1 MTLPYRRVHSSIGFL
16 IGVLLLG
23 TLLTGAPTATAEP
36 PTRMDTYVVDTAGVL
51 DDPGYARVRTAVDKL
66 FAEHRVRLW
75 VHYVRDF
82 SGYTPQQWAGRTARL
97 SGFGERDLLLAV
109 AVTSREYA
117 FAGER
122 PRNVSDSELKSVL
135 TTDIEPALRDNRWA
149 DAGVAA
155 AEGIGSAASPGGGVN
170 MGAVLVVAAVIAAA
184 LGILALYSRKRRRE
198 RGRAELARA
207 REIEPGD
214 IPALDSLSLET
225 LHTRSREMLVAVDNA
240 VRTSAEELELAL
252 GEFGATATL
261 PFRTALDNARAAT
274 ARAFSLRQR
283 LDDAIPETP
292 DEQRVMLLELIDTLG
307 RADRELNARVTE
319 FNDMRNLLINAGDR
333 LDALTRDLVDVTGR
347 IPDAEAELGRLTET
361 YPTEVLT
368 PVRDNIAMARERIAF
383 AENSIDSG
391 RAELRRPVGEQ
402 GGAVAAIRAAETSI
416 GQARELLEAV
426 RRAGADI
433 QQARDGLPAVLAEL
447 RTDLAT
453 ATELTDYGGTDLD
466 TATSSVRRV
475 LDSAETRETS
485 DPLGLFHDAV
495 AANAALDR
503 ALAAASDRR
512 LEVAELQRRL
522 DQALIDAAAQIR
534 FAADYIGPRRGA
546 VDATARTRLSE
557 AQRHLDEAR
566 RLRDTNPDQA
576 LSEACR
582 AADLGERALVEAQM
596 SVEAWEG
603 WYTPTGTAQTGA
615 VLGGILLGG
624 MLGGVA
630 SGGFLGGYH
639 TPSFGGSFDSGGFSE
654 GGRF

>member
-1 MTLPYRRVHSSIGFL
+1 MVGLLT
-16 IGVLLLG
+16 GVLLLG
-23 TLLTGAPTATAEP
+23 VALVGAPVSTAEP
-36 PTRMDTYVVDTAGVL
+36 PTRMNTYVVDAAGVL
-51 DDPGYARVRTAVDKL
+51 DGSGYGRVRTAVDKL
-66 FAEHRVRLW
+66 YTEHQVRLW
-75 VHYVRDF
+75 VYYARDF
-82 SGYTPQQWAGRTARL
+82 AGLSPQQWAGRTARL
-97 SGFGERDLLLAV
+97 SGFGGRDVLLAV
-109 AVTSREYA
+109 AVETREYA
-117 FAGER
+117 FNGQL
-122 PRNVSDSELKSVL
+122 PRGVSDSEMDSVL
-135 TTDIEPALRDNRWA
+135 ERDVEPALRADRWA

-155 AEGIGSAASPGGGVN
+155 AQGIGAAASGGGVN
-170 MGAVLVVAAVIAAA
+170 MVAVLVIAAVIVVA

-198 RGRAELARA
+198 RVRDELARA

-214 IPALDSLSLET
+214 IRALGTLSLET

-240 VRTSAEELELAL
+240 VRTSAEELELAI
-252 GEFGATATL
+252 GEFGETATL

-292 DEQRVMLLELIDTLG
+292 DEQRVMLLELIDTLS

-333 LDALTRDLVDVTGR
+333 LDTLTRDLVDVTGR

-361 YPTEVLT
+361 YPTEVLA
-368 PVRDNIAMARERIAF
+368 PVRDNIAMARERITF

-402 GGAVAAIRAAETSI
+402 GGAVAAIRAAEASI
-416 GQARELLEAV
+416 GQARDLLEAV

-447 RTDLAT
+447 RTDLGT
-453 ATELTDYGGTDLD
+453 AAELTDYGGTDLD
-466 TATSSVRRV
+466 TATSSARRV
-475 LDSAETRETS
+475 VDSVETRKTS

-522 DQALIDAAAQIR
+522 DRALTDAAAQIR
-534 FAADYIGPRRGA
+534 FAAGYIAPRRGA

-566 RLRDTNPDQA
+566 RLRDTDPNQA
-576 LSEACR
+576 LAEACR
-582 AADLGERALVEAQM
+582 AAELGGTALAEARM

-603 WYTPTGTAQTGA
+603 WYTPTGTVQTGA

-630 SGGFLGGYH
+630 SGGFSGGYH
-639 TPSFGGSFDSGGFSE
+639 TPSFGGSFESNGFSA